1 MWFSTKAKVCICIVS
16 LMWFLLCCVIG
27 RPYYLDYVGKR
38 HFREFGV
45 PFTEFDEPFTEALIL
60 KETIVAENGVR
71 IDDAEFEY
79 IAVHFAY
86 LQLLDASHTR
96 ITDEGLPHIA
106 RLEHLQ
112 SLSLNGR
119 PITDDGL
126 KTIGK
131 MTGLRRLSLNNTE
144 ITDAGLVH
152 LSGLRHLV
160 RLEVMHTAVTIE
172 AAAELEAAI
181 GGEFVVATTP

>member
-1 MWFSTKAKVCICIVS
+1 MRFSTKAKVCICIVS
-16 LMWFLLCCVIG
+16 LVWLVVCCVIG

-38 HFREFGV
+38 HMRELGALFS
-45 PFTEFDEPFTEALIL
+45 EFDEPFTEALFL
-60 KETIVAENGVR
+60 DETIVGEEGVR

-79 IAVHFAY
+79 IAGHFAY
-86 LQLLDASHTR
+86 LQILDASHTR
-96 ITDEGLPHIA
+96 ITDEGLRHIA
-106 RLEHLQ
+106 RLKHLQ
-112 SLSLNGR
+112 TLGLNGR

-131 MTGLRRLSLNNTE
+131 MTGLRRLSLNNTQ

-152 LSGLRHLV
+152 LRGLKHLV
-160 RLEVMHTAVTIE
+160 RLEVMHTEVTVE
-172 AAAELEAAI
+172 AAAKLEAAI